1 MAPPGWLPVQSNEPG
16 DLRPRTEEAIAK
28 LSHDLQRHL
37 PLTQLL
43 RWSGQAPVG
52 ERLVMSHGD
61 FQPGNLLVS
70 GSRFTV
76 MDYATAGARPA
87 GEDLAWFVTFV
98 LSQRERVVLG
108 NSAGPRRFVA
118 RMCREFLAGY
128 DSDFR
133 RMSQTVRPYLALV
146 VVRRLA
152 DLLQRIDRSPPV
164 ARPLLRKRLVGWAD
178 SELRWFLRE
187 FE

>member
-1 MAPPGWLPVQSNEPG
+1 VAA
-16 DLRPRTEEAIAK
+16 D
-28 LSHDLQRHL
+28 LSHDLKRHL

-43 RWSGQAPVG
+43 RWSGQVPAD

-70 GSRFTV
+70 ASGFTV
-76 MDYATAGARPA
+76 IDFATAGVRPA
-87 GEDLAWFVTFV
+87 GADLAWFVTFV

-108 NSAGPRRFVA
+108 NAAGTRRFV
-118 RMCREFLAGY
+118 MKFCREFLSGY
-128 DSDFR
+128 DFDFSR
-133 RMSQTVRPYLALV
+133 ASQIVRPYLGLV
-146 VVRRLA
+146 VVGRLA
-152 DLLQRIDRSPPV
+152 DLQKRIDHWPPP
-164 ARPLLRKRLVGWAD
+164 ARPLLRNRLVGWAD